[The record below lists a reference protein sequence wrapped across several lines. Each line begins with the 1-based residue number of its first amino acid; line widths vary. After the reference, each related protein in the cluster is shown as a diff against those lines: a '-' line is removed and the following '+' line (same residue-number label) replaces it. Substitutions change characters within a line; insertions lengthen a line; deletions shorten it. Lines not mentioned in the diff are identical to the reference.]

1 MNNQSNIGANSNWII
16 VLLGYMGSGKSTVG
30 RLLSKRLDLPFID
43 LDQYI
48 EAKLGASIPEIFSKK
63 GAVFFR
69 NKEHEYLKHL
79 LSSHENLV
87 LSLGGGAPCYHN
99 NMEAI
104 HLATPHTFFLA
115 PSVSELSA
123 RLFEKRKNRP
133 LISHVQSVEEMSE
146 FIGKHIFERI
156 PFYEQAQHTIR
167 KDADYPEIMVDE
179 ILAKLS

>member
-1 MNNQSNIGANSNWII
+1 MSNHSNIKANSNGII

-43 LDQYI
+43 LDEYI
-48 EAKLGASIPEIFSKK
+48 ENELGISVPEIFSSK

-69 NKEHEYLKHL
+69 KKEHEYLKQL

-99 NMEAI
+99 NMDAI

-115 PSVSELSA
+115 PSVSELSV
-123 RLFEKRKNRP
+123 RLFDKRKNRP
-133 LISHVQSVEEMSE
+133 LISHIQSVEEMSE

-167 KDADYPEIMVDE
+167 KDADHPEIMVDE

>member
-1 MNNQSNIGANSNWII
+1 MNNHSNIGANSNGII

-48 EAKLGASIPEIFSKK
+48 ETKLGAPIPEIFSSK
-63 GAVFFR
+63 GAVYFR
-69 NKEHEYLKHL
+69 KKEHECLHQL
-79 LSSHENLV
+79 LNSHENLV

-99 NMEAI
+99 NMETI
-104 HLATPHTFFLA
+104 QLATPHTFYLA
-115 PSVSELSA
+115 PSVNELSA
-123 RLFEKRKNRP
+123 RLFDKRKNRP
-133 LISHVQSVEEMSE
+133 LISHIQSVEEMSE

-156 PFYEQAQHTIR
+156 PFYEQAQHVIR
-167 KDADYPEIMVDE
+167 KDADHPETMVDE